1 MPTADSR
8 RSCAAGC
15 RAPRGRSASGTGR
28 RSTSRSPS
36 WPWRSP
42 ARARC
47 WPSPSTTGATG
58 SCAPG
63 RTRSRAAR
71 PRSSR
76 TSWPSGCSACPGC
89 VEAVER
95 AMNFGFTDDQQAIK
109 RTAREFLSARYPAA
123 AVRRLAEDERGF
135 TDEQWAE
142 LVELGWAGVIVPE
155 ESDGLGLGAVELV
168 VIAEEMGYALAP
180 SPWFSTTGA
189 ALMLVAAGT
198 DEQRERWLGPLARGE
213 ARGTLAVWD
222 ENAGW
227 APDHSEVEPDS
238 DGRLTC
244 VKIAVPDA
252 AAADFLIVSGADGRH
267 WLVERAA
274 NGVSIAPAAP
284 IDPTRKLFRVSLEGA
299 PAEPLEVSPDAVARA
314 YATIITV
321 LAAENVGVGQRTM
334 EMAVEYA
341 KDRTQFDRPIGSYQ
355 AVSHRCAQM
364 LLEVE
369 GSRSLCYWAGW
380 ALDNE
385 PETAPRAAS
394 MAKAYAGDAGFRVCA
409 SALQVHGG
417 IGFTYEHDL
426 HFFLKRAHAN
436 AHAFGDSRWHRDR
449 VAELS
454 GIAGA

>member
-1 MPTADSR
+1 
-8 RSCAAGC
+8 
-15 RAPRGRSASGTGR
+15 
-28 RSTSRSPS
+28 
-36 WPWRSP
+36 
-42 ARARC
+42 
-47 WPSPSTTGATG
+47 
-58 SCAPG
+58 
-63 RTRSRAAR
+63 
-71 PRSSR
+71 
-76 TSWPSGCSACPGC
+76 
-89 VEAVER
+89 
-95 AMNFGFTDDQQAIK
+95 MNFGFSDDQQAIK
-109 RTAREFLSARYPAA
+109 RTAREFLEARYPLAT
-123 AVRRLAEDERGF
+123 VRRLAEDERGF

-155 ESDGLGLGAVELV
+155 ELDGLGLGTVELV

-180 SPWFSTTGA
+180 SPWFSDTCA

-198 DEQRERWLGPLARGE
+198 DAQRERWLGPLARGE

-222 ENAGW
+222 ERSGW

-238 DGRLTC
+238 DGKLSC

-252 AAADFLIVSGADGRH
+252 ASADFFIVSGADGRH
-267 WLVERAA
+267 YLYDWSDHNVSDPGVTLIVEE
-274 NGVSIAPAAP
+274 P
-284 IDPTRKLFRVSLEGA
+284 IDPTRKLFRAEFRNA
-299 PAEPLEVSPDAVARA
+299 PVEPLQVAPEAIARA
-314 YATIITV
+314 YATIVTL
-321 LAAENVGVGQRTM
+321 LAAENVGAAQRAM

-341 KDRTQFDRPIGSYQ
+341 KDRAQFDRPIGSYQ

-380 ALDNE
+380 ALENE
-385 PETAPRAAS
+385 PETGPRAAS
-394 MAKAYAGDAGFRVCA
+394 AAKAYAGDAGFRVAA

-449 VAELS
+449 VADL
-454 GIAGA
+454 AGV